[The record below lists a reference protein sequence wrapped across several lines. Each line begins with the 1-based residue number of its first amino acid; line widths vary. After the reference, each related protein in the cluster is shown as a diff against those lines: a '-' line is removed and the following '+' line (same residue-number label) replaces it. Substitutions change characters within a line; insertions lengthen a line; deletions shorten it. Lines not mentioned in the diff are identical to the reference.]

1 MRVYENSRIFV
12 LTKKKN
18 MKTIT
23 NKTEILEFN
32 KNYEFNNYDLLDDIV
47 KQQFENYLDND
58 TLIEIIDNRF
68 IIYSNIYKNTDEY
81 FHLVFDTYY
90 QIYFIVEDDVEFD
103 NLLMLLCFTAKDFG
117 YLIVEYLNKNYIQE
131 AFEESLYA
139 RFKDCLDHYYN
150 QGIDIIKEIQN
161 TDVACE
167 YSQYP
172 EVFFNSFNYWNKHKK
187 IKIEGIYENYEF

>member
-1 MRVYENSRIFV
+1 
-12 LTKKKN
+12 

-32 KNYEFNNYDLLDDIV
+32 KNYEFNNYDLLDNSV
-47 KQQFENYLDND
+47 KQQFENYLDKINNPD
-58 TLIEIIDNRF
+58 EDEEIDLIEDIDGY
-68 IIYSNIYKNTDEY
+68 ILYTYIYKNNNEY
-81 FHLVFDTYY
+81 FHLVFDKNT
-90 QIYFIVEDDVEFD
+90 QIYFIIEDDEEFD
-103 NLLMLLCFTAKDFG
+103 KLLATTGITMEKFG
-117 YLIVEYLNKNYIQE
+117 DLIHKFLIKNYIQE
-131 AFEESLYA
+131 AFEESLYT
-139 RFKDCLDHYYN
+139 RFKDCLDHYYCK
-150 QGIDIIKEIQN
+150 GVDIIKEIQN